1 MATPSLQSPPG
12 GVLANSSAAA
22 AAVVST
28 VRNVTE
34 IRAPNPSSAAYIP
47 YITDNRVSDAQLTTS
62 CATAHAQRMLCAACA
77 PRAELQESSA
87 ATLLRATIPAQVMAE
102 RGVRMHMFFCILCAT
117 TLGVSKALPPPTGAS
132 EHAVCLHP
140 QHLGCAF
147 LLYASVPCGGIT
159 DGIDHCDACAP
170 VDEPHCHHQGGTA
183 TSTGLEELLVRARA
197 RTAPPVLP
205 GQ

>member
-102 RGVRMHMFFCILCAT
+102 R
-117 TLGVSKALPPPTGAS
+117 
-132 EHAVCLHP
+132 
-140 QHLGCAF
+140 F
-147 LLYASVPCGGIT
+147 LLYTSDAS
-159 DGIDHCDACAP
+159 A
-170 VDEPHCHHQGGTA
+170 E
-183 TSTGLEELLVRARA
+183 
-197 RTAPPVLP
+197 
-205 GQ
+205 